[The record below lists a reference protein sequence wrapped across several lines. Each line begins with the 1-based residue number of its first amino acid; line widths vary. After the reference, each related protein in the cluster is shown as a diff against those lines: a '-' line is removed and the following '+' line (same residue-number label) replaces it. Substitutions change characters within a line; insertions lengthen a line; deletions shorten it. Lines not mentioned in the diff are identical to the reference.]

1 MKVAVIGSRSFTDYE
16 RLTQVLSG
24 MAVTEIISGGA
35 QGADTL
41 AERYATTHGIPTLIF
56 KPDWKK
62 YGRAAGPIRNKD
74 IINNAEVVVAFWDGK
89 SKGTLSS
96 IKLAEKNDK
105 ELVKVI
111 YE

>member
-1 MKVAVIGSRSFTDYE
+1 MKVAVIGSRGFTDYE
-16 RLTQVLSG
+16 KLAEVLSG
-24 MAVTEIISGGA
+24 IDVTEIISGGA
-35 QGADTL
+35 QGADAL
-41 AERYATTHGIPTLIF
+41 AEFYANVHDIPTVIF

-74 IINNAEVVVAFWDGK
+74 IINNSEVVVAFWDGK

-96 IKLAEKNDK
+96 IKLAEKNEK